1 MLITKLLFLMFSK
14 SCNYAIKAAIFIAKH
29 SLEEKKVGFVD
40 IAKEIDSPQA
50 FTAKILQILV
60 KSGIIDSVKGVNGG
74 FYIPKKNIATT
85 YLVEIVDAIDG
96 DAVFHGC
103 GLGLSHCSETHPCPV
118 HDKFKSIR
126 DELAHMLETT
136 NLEELALGIKSG
148 ETFLKSL

>member
-1 MLITKLLFLMFSK
+1 MF
-14 SCNYAIKAAIFIAKH
+14 
-29 SLEEKKVGFVD
+29 
-40 IAKEIDSPQA
+40 
-50 FTAKILQILV
+50 
-60 KSGIIDSVKGVNGG
+60 
-74 FYIPKKNIATT
+74 
-85 YLVEIVDAIDG
+85 
-96 DAVFHGC
+96 FHGC

>member
-29 SLEEKKVGFVD
+29 SLEENKVGFVD